1 VHLRVVAA
9 GRDWPN
15 RPPPSRRIIDSPDSA
30 QATDRIRV
38 TSTEP
43 STVTAA
49 TTTYSTA
56 YPPR

>member
-49 TTTYSTA
+49 TTT
-56 YPPR
+56 